1 MYPYG
6 SKDLRLLDTAIQ
18 VPFPIAVKVHHLQTA
33 WGLADWGLRNC
44 WVEEDKDS
52 GKDVWYFDVL
62 QLRAWGLKR
71 FRGSET
77 KRKKGARIYVI
88 KTRMLKA

>member
-62 QLRAWGLKR
+62 QLRAWGLGTR
-71 FRGSET
+71 AENDGIPET
-77 KRKKGARIYVI
+77 QHTYRSNNP
-88 KTRMLKA
+88 